1 MVERR
6 EERVPGVKDAIDEM
20 RREMVWGERERE
32 RLTL

>member
-1 MVERR
+1 MGFDGVVERR

-20 RREMVWGERERE
+20 REMGRE